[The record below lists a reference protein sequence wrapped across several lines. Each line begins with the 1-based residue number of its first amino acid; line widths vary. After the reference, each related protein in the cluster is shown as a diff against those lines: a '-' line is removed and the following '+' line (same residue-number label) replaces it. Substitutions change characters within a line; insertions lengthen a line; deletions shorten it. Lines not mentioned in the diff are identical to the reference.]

1 MIIKI
6 LIGLLIF
13 IFIYAL
19 IILLCSF
26 DYDTNNAK
34 YVLVLGHKL
43 ENDTADQVLK
53 YRLKKAIKYL
63 DNNPN
68 TKVILSGGI
77 TKGNTISEASYM
89 KDYLIKNGIDP
100 NIITLED
107 KSIDTV
113 ENIENCL
120 NYIDIKDKVILIS
133 SNYHILRSKMICK
146 LLGLK
151 VKGIGCYTPILD
163 LLIHIPIEELFIFIH
178 YFRIKKK
185 QDA

>member
-1 MIIKI
+1 MIFKI
-6 LIGLLIF
+6 LIALLLLIV
-13 IFIYAL
+13 IYGL
-19 IILLCSF
+19 IILLGCF
-26 DYDTNNAK
+26 DFDTDDAD
-34 YVLVLGHKL
+34 YILVLGHKL
-43 ENDTADQVLK
+43 ENDKADEVLK
-53 YRLKKAIKYL
+53 HRLRKTIKYL

-77 TKGNTISEASYM
+77 TKDNTISEASCM
-89 KDYLIKNGIDP
+89 KDYLVKNGIDT

-107 KSIDTV
+107 KSTDTV

-120 NYIDIKDKVILIS
+120 NYINQKDKITLIS
-133 SNYHILRSKMICK
+133 SNYHVLRSKMICR

-151 VKGIGCYTPILD
+151 VKGIGCYTPIID
-163 LLIHIPIEELFIFIH
+163 LLKHIPIEEVFIFIH

>member
-89 KDYLIKNGIDP
+89 KDYLIKNMQQ
-100 NIITLED
+100 L
-107 KSIDTV
+107 KQV
-113 ENIENCL
+113 
-120 NYIDIKDKVILIS
+120 YWKK
-133 SNYHILRSKMICK
+133 RSKVVVYALREEYDKIICR
-146 LLGLK
+146 GC
-151 VKGIGCYTPILD
+151 KGQNFSVFVIAEQNLA
-163 LLIHIPIEELFIFIH
+163 
-178 YFRIKKK
+178 K
-185 QDA
+185 